1 MSTETLENILLEKL
15 RPLIRQIIK
24 EELEASSKE
33 DRPKSTLL
41 SNTETKE
48 LSQSLEDK
56 LQKVADFIISHRKE
70 LGF

>member
-15 RPLIRQIIK
+15 RPLIRQLIK

-33 DRPKSTLL
+33 DKPKSIL
-41 SNTETKE
+41 SSSETKQ
-48 LSQSLEDK
+48 LSYSLEEK
-56 LQKVADFIISHRKE
+56 LQRVAEFIITHKKE

>member
-24 EELEASSKE
+24 EELEASNKE
-33 DRPKSTLL
+33 DKPKSLL
-41 SNTETKE
+41 SASETRE
-48 LSQSLEDK
+48 LSESLEDK
-56 LQKVADFIISHRKE
+56 LQKVADFIISHKKE

>member
-24 EELEASSKE
+24 EELEASNKE
-33 DRPKSTLL
+33 DKPKSLL
-41 SNTETKE
+41 SSSETRE
-48 LSQSLEDK
+48 LSESLEDK

>member
-1 MSTETLENILLEKL
+1 MSSETLENILLEKL

-24 EELEASSKE
+24 EELEASTKE
-33 DRPKSTLL
+33 DRPKSLL
-41 SNTETKE
+41 SSSETKQ
-48 LSQSLEDK
+48 LSESLEDK